1 MTGHLDQRQSTL
13 PRKRTGTLMSK
24 ATSHG
29 LARVQSE
36 SRFPAAWRDGC
47 NRLELDPHL
56 AVEGWDEV
64 CHPIRRLVRSICDG
78 KVSLEDLL
86 ILARKK
92 LPTRVAEDEYDVEVV
107 VEEEEIKNSVVRNQ
121 EGTAHPF

>member
-1 MTGHLDQRQSTL
+1 
-13 PRKRTGTLMSK
+13 MSK

-36 SRFPAAWRDGC
+36 SRFSASTWRDGC

-92 LPTRVAEDEYDVEVV
+92 LPNHVAEDEYDVEVEL
-107 VEEEEIKNSVVRNQ
+107 EEEEIKNSVVRNE
-121 EGTAHPF
+121 EGEPTLFD